1 LSKAYGWIILKMEAL
16 MNKKS
21 MERLYRMMLN
31 GVFLASLPDSEKHKL
46 WEEAGRLNPDS
57 PMLSYFDFILDGPP
71 GTRGI
76 FDNLNL
82 EL

>member
-1 LSKAYGWIILKMEAL
+1 LE
-16 MNKKS
+16 NKRG
-21 MERLYRMMLN
+21 MVNLYRLLLN

-46 WEEAGRLNPDS
+46 WKDAQKTNPEH
-57 PMLSYFDFILDGPP
+57 PMLPYFDYILEGPP

-76 FDNLNL
+76 FENLHL

>member
-1 LSKAYGWIILKMEAL
+1 

-21 MERLYRMMLN
+21 VENLYRMLLN
-31 GVFLASLPDSEKHKL
+31 ATFLASLPDSEKHKL
-46 WEEAGRLNPDS
+46 WEEARKHNPEH
-57 PMLSYFDFILDGPP
+57 PMLPYFDYILEGPP

-76 FDNLNL
+76 FENLHL

>member
-1 LSKAYGWIILKMEAL
+1 

-21 MERLYRMMLN
+21 IENLYRMMLN

-46 WEEAGRLNPDS
+46 WEEARKHNSDH
-57 PMLSYFDFILDGPP
+57 PMLAYFDYILEGPP

-76 FDNLNL
+76 FDNLHL
-82 EL
+82 EF